1 MKGNLG
7 ALENRRQSQNQL
19 KWKKLQRSSV
29 PTSRLGCADG
39 KLMNQVVMVF
49 LFVAKQRSQEDLIV
63 QSI

>member
-1 MKGNLG
+1 M
-7 ALENRRQSQNQL
+7 SQNQL

-29 PTSRLGCADG
+29 PTSRVGCADG
-39 KLMNQVVMVF
+39 KLMNQVAMVF